1 MCGPMQLNW
10 SNYPKQMAVSKG
22 SGTFTSAN
30 PFPLDP
36 LRQCVI
42 YTDGA
47 LDSERAIWGAIVVDT
62 LTSTRL
68 CFAGAVPTLLLDDW
82 ETLVGDQLI
91 CQIERFAV
99 LCIRWRMRHLLKG
112 QRLISFIDNEPCRYA
127 LIKGRS
133 ASDPLFRTSH
143 ARAYMGAAM
152 PCFSWYERIPSY
164 SNPADL
170 PSRQKAPEACH
181 LWNLQIA
188 GDIVLPPELLT
199 AIVDGVSFPE
209 VAWVE
214 SDLTWVISQRGKA
227 KDDN

>member
-1 MCGPMQLNW
+1 MQ
-10 SNYPKQMAVSKG
+10 KG

-112 QRLISFIDNEPCRYA
+112 RRLLLFIDNEPCRYA

-133 ASDPLFRTSH
+133 AFVSDVPCLCLYGGSH
-143 ARAYMGAAM
+143 ALLHLVRKDTILFK
-152 PCFSWYERIPSY
+152 PCR
-164 SNPADL
+164 
-170 PSRQKAPEACH
+170 
-181 LWNLQIA
+181 
-188 GDIVLPPELLT
+188 PPIET
-199 AIVDGVSFPE
+199 KGP
-209 VAWVE
+209 
-214 SDLTWVISQRGKA
+214 
-227 KDDN
+227 